1 MTEKSVTLEDD
12 STISEISILPDGRVC
27 IFGASEQVLE
37 ILDAIP
43 LGDPSM
49 RSRIDCLRSVRSPEI
64 IENRVQ
70 E

>member
-1 MTEKSVTLEDD
+1 MTEKSVALEDD
-12 STISEISILPDGRVC
+12 SAISEISILPDGRVC

-49 RSRIDCLRSVRSPEI
+49 RSRIDCLRCVRSAETR
-64 IENRVQ
+64 ENRVR